1 MFDRFGEF
9 DSVQELNEA
18 ADGLLNEGDIESLK
32 VLAKENGIDEADV
45 QDYIDG
51 YPEDLATVSMAA
63 FGRLFAEEQEAKTI
77 EGEEMAARVI
87 FTMVRSLCL
96 RESFCICV
104 MRKGKRAMDIFKAM
118 KEEAGKH
125 KSGNVGV
132 SCGTDRELSNII
144 TAYYTQGEGEMKKL
158 LANLYK

>member
-1 MFDRFGEF
+1 MFEKFGEF

-32 VLAKENGIDEADV
+32 ELAKENGIDEADV

-51 YPEDLATVSMAA
+51 YSEDMATVSMAA
-63 FGRLFAEEQEAKTI
+63 FGRLSAEEQQANTNK
-77 EGEEMAARVI
+77 GEEMAAKVI

-104 MRKGKRAMDIFKAM
+104 MRKGKRAMDIYKAM
-118 KEEAGKH
+118 REEARKH
-125 KSGNVGV
+125 KNGNVGV

-144 TAYYTQGEGEMKKL
+144 TAYYTKGESEMKKL
-158 LANLYK
+158 LADLYR